1 MTVIRNVSPMDSLSI
16 DLLRAIFQ
24 ELDAVMLCRLSKV
37 SKDFRAASDED
48 SVWNIAHG
56 FTKQRSLEIL
66 SELGAISFSKNEECL
81 AAAVVAR
88 NSEYEGSVEET
99 DDADGAISRRDRAY
113 EAWDKLQQERHII
126 LRMRAIAYRTIRV
139 PKKLRVVAT
148 DALVHYYK
156 VTECID
162 SILMGMPRC
171 ADDAAYC
178 DLNRKRT
185 EAEHALVDADAD
197 VKKWENAFV
206 DHIRC
211 STTYAPA
218 FCVSTRCS
226 STYKPA
232 FCCAQ
237 QPWGTS
243 PPLENL
249 EQAWMYE

>member
-1 MTVIRNVSPMDSLSI
+1 MSPMDSLSI

-37 SKDFRAASDED
+37 SKDFRVAADED
-48 SVWNIAHG
+48 CVWNAAHG

-66 SELGAISFSKNEECL
+66 SELGALSLSKNEECL
-81 AAAVVAR
+81 AAATVAS
-88 NSEYEGSVEET
+88 NSEYEGSADET
-99 DDADGAISRRDRAY
+99 DDAISRRDRAY
-113 EAWDKLQQERHII
+113 EAWDNLQQDRQII
-126 LRMRAIAYRTIRV
+126 LRRHAIAYRTLRV
-139 PKKLRVVAT
+139 PKKLRVAAA
-148 DALVHYYK
+148 DALVDYYK

-162 SILMGMPRC
+162 SILKGAPRC
-171 ADDAAYC
+171 ADDDIFAAVYR
-178 DLNRKRT
+178 DLNCKRA
-185 EAEHALVDADAD
+185 EAEHALIDADAI
-197 VKKWENAFV
+197 VKKWEHSFA

-211 STTYAPA
+211 SFTFAPA
-218 FCVSTRCS
+218 YCVGSCCP

-249 EQAWMYE
+249 EQSWMYE